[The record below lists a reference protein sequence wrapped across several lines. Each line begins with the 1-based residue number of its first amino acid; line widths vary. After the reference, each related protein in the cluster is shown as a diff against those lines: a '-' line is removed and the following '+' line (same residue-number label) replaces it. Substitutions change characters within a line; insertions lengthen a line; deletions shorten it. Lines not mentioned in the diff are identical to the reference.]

1 MAAKFSLDGSMIPR
15 QVKRMFDQRA
25 EQRVEPDSG
34 TAVLA
39 YRGTDHVVRLVNL
52 SESGAMVAFPHI
64 PHIGE
69 RLTISLIDR
78 GTLSAQVR
86 WVKDGRIGL
95 AFSTSQE

>member
-15 QVKRMFDQRA
+15 QVKRLFDQRA
-25 EQRVEPDSG
+25 EQRVEPTSG

-39 YRGTDHVVRLVNL
+39 YRGNDHVVRLVNL
-52 SESGAMVAFPHI
+52 SASGAMVAFPHI

-69 RLTISLIDR
+69 RLTIRLLDR
-78 GTLSAQVR
+78 GTVGAQVR

-95 AFSTSQE
+95 AFSSSPE

>member
-15 QVKRMFDQRA
+15 QVKRLFDQRA
-25 EQRVEPDSG
+25 EQRVEPSAG

-39 YRGTDHVVRLVNL
+39 YRGTNHVVRLVNL
-52 SESGAMVAFPHI
+52 SDSGAMVAFPHI

-69 RLTISLIDR
+69 RLTIRLVDR

-86 WVKDGRIGL
+86 WIKDGRIGL
-95 AFSTSQE
+95 AFSTSRG